1 MASRMFSLRTG
12 LAIAAGCFL
21 FSALAAANVRPGDM
35 SVSQIEEQLQVRRN
49 TLAHYEIRLTLL
61 ELPSC

>member
-1 MASRMFSLRTG
+1 MAYRMFSRRTG

-21 FSALAAANVRPGDM
+21 FSALAAANVRPEDM
-35 SVSQIEEQLQVRRN
+35 SVSQIEEQLQVRKN
-49 TLAHYEIRLTLL
+49 TPAHYAVRLTLV